1 MKIKLNLLVL
11 RCQDIEKSKTFYEK
25 LSLNFVK
32 EKHGKGDEHYACM
45 FDDMIFELYPLKTP
59 AIIDNTRLGF
69 TLDINNM
76 REFLEK
82 EKIDIIMEYTYD
94 TRDIFVVYDPDMRK
108 VELKCKI

>member
-1 MKIKLNLLVL
+1 
-11 RCQDIEKSKTFYEK
+11 
-25 LSLNFVK
+25 
-32 EKHGKGDEHYACM
+32 
-45 FDDMIFELYPLKTP
+45 
-59 AIIDNTRLGF
+59 
-69 TLDINNM
+69 M